1 MCNMK
6 TSALAMLA
14 AVMLAQP
21 VRSVAG
27 DSPADSR
34 EKPASFV
41 PHSHTNH
48 HVYGS
53 PIAPPI
59 VGHSK
64 TSHHKH
70 APKKIASGH

>member
-1 MCNMK
+1 MK
-6 TSALAMLA
+6 RSALAMLA

-21 VRSVAG
+21 VLSVAG
-27 DSPADSR
+27 DSPADAR
-34 EKPASFV
+34 AKPASFA
-41 PHSHTNH
+41 PHSHSNH

-64 TSHHKH
+64 TSHHKR
-70 APKKIASGH
+70 APKKLASDH